1 MGSDYERVEHE
12 TTSESTKERILF
24 ESIKLFSQKGFK
36 EVSVRDISE
45 AVGIRAS
52 SIYNHFESKKAI
64 LDAIYEFYDEQWNA
78 AVPDVNELLRL
89 AETEAADI
97 VLQKMLFDWKPELQ
111 EIMNRIY
118 VIATREAMINPE
130 SLDIINTLV
139 MERIKPMP
147 RLLLGRLMELG
158 KIEPIDIE
166 AFVNLL
172 AHVAHSATSLNQTP
186 LRIDGETWF
195 RCWNML
201 ISLIKPT
208 GKL

>member
-1 MGSDYERVEHE
+1 VDSEYERPEGE
-12 TTSESTKERILF
+12 TANESTKEKILF

-64 LDAIYEFYDEQWNA
+64 LDAIYEFYDEQWNT
-78 AVPDVNELLRL
+78 AVPDVHELLRL
-89 AETEAADI
+89 AETEAPDI

-111 EIMNRIY
+111 ETINRIY

-130 SLDIINTLV
+130 KLDIINTLV
-139 MERIKPMP
+139 MERVKPMP
-147 RLLLGRLMELG
+147 RLLLSRMIELG
-158 KIEPIDIE
+158 RIEPIDIE
-166 AFVNLL
+166 AFINLL
-172 AHVAHSATSLNQTP
+172 AHVSHSATSLNLTP

-208 GKL
+208 GK